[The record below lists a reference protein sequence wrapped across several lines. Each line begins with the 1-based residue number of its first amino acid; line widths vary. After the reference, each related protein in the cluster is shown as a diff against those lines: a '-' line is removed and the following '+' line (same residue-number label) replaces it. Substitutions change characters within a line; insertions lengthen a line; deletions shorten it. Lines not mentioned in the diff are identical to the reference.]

1 MILFSLNI
9 FQMISCSGS
18 TDGRVHIWRTTD
30 GEKLATLSTDNSSDC
45 IQCVR
50 FNPKSFML
58 ATATTNMVFWLPPV
72 DDD

>member
-1 MILFSLNI
+1 
-9 FQMISCSGS
+9 MISCSGS

-30 GEKLATLSTDNSSDC
+30 GEKLATLSTDNPSDC